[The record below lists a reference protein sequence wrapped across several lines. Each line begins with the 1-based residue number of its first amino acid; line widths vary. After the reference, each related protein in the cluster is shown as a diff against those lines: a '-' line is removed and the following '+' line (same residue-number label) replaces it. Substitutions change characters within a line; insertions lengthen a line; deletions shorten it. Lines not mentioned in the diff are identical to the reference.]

1 MSLEKN
7 LDEALEWFN
16 EKISSNVSSYR
27 HNAMKQIRSIN
38 DRIEE
43 LKTAAHRFDYSDL
56 KDPDVYQNYATTI
69 YDKTL
74 EVFEQIHA
82 PEIITYTNLENFVRD
97 TNNKINSYMTIL
109 SKYLSWLKRDRSYK
123 TKVKTLDRALTRLKE
138 ELQIF
143 ENKTMLSYSEIIN
156 LEKVCD
162 DITSLIQLVDRT
174 QFLEKEIESH
184 KDDIEKLTQTIERNE
199 KNLSE
204 FKNHPGFQQ
213 LEKNKRELEHIEI
226 SISNKLSEIKKLSS
240 KVLRAADSRKIEL
253 NEYDKDLMK
262 SLTKDPLG
270 VFVNEGEGYRG
281 VKAVLN
287 TLKEI
292 SKDSAIQMKKEKL
305 QRAYEN
311 IDEILNDEILE
322 IQIRA
327 QFLVQQSEAINDK
340 FKNMQLDIKIKKLKD
355 EIDNLKIDR
364 SRITL
369 SLRREKEEKDKEI
382 KALSKSVEERIEE
395 FTGKVLKLNL

>member
-16 EKISSNVSSYR
+16 ERISSNVSNYR
-27 HNAMKQIRSIN
+27 NNAMKQIRSIN

-74 EVFEQIHA
+74 EVFEQIQA
-82 PEIITYTNLENFVRD
+82 PEIITYNNLENFARD
-97 TNNKINSYMTIL
+97 TNNKINSYMNIL

-138 ELQIF
+138 ELQLF

-162 DITSLIQLVDRT
+162 DITSLIGLGDRI
-174 QFLEKEIESH
+174 QFLEKEIDSH
-184 KDDIEKLTQTIERNE
+184 KDDVEKLTQTIEKNE
-199 KNLSE
+199 KELSE

-213 LEKNKRELEHIEI
+213 LEKNKKELDHIEI

-253 NEYDKDLMK
+253 NEYDKELMK
-262 SLTKDPLG
+262 NLTKDPLG
-270 VFVNEGEGYRG
+270 VFVKESEGYRG
-281 VKAVLN
+281 VKLVLN
-287 TLKEI
+287 TLREI
-292 SKDSAIQMKKEKL
+292 SKEPAIQMKKEKL

-340 FKNMQLDIKIKKLKD
+340 FKEMQLDIKIKKLED

-364 SRITL
+364 NRITL

-382 KALSKSVEERIEE
+382 VSLSKSVEERIEE
-395 FTGKVLKLNL
+395 FTGKVVKLNL